1 MLIVNLVYQ
10 HGAQTGTWEDLNIC
24 VQTENDLVY
33 LFNNNDVFRFC
44 YDDFQAA
51 KNWYENLIKEYI
63 FIFSLLS

>member
-51 KNWYENLIKEYI
+51 KN
-63 FIFSLLS
+63 